1 MDVSNPIANKVL
13 ISWPAMF
20 PIPSDIQ
27 EQFLLWT
34 VLLPGVRFT
43 GSNKLRQSDLRNVP
57 LQWEDLSVKCQLGI
71 AMACQEV
78 GVHVKQAMGL
88 RTTAYKGLA
97 WWKFQGKEAVLQ
109 AASEALERDVAE
121 FLVTNS
127 VSFETQEQQIARPAS
142 DGLRLP
148 TPVFL
153 IHSSLFINGQRVNW
167 IEVKHFY
174 GVGIVNG
181 LPDWMPT
188 IKIQKQIAKYM
199 SAFGPDGVVIL
210 KYGYSESL
218 RKHTPESVQLLAWV
232 AGSPENG
239 DHRGVNFLNDT
250 IREMAL

>member
-1 MDVSNPIANKVL
+1 M
-13 ISWPAMF
+13 
-20 PIPSDIQ
+20 
-27 EQFLLWT
+27 
-34 VLLPGVRFT
+34 PGVRFT

-142 DGLRLP
+142 DGHRLP
-148 TPVFL
+148 TPVF
-153 IHSSLFINGQRVNW
+153 
-167 IEVKHFY
+167 
-174 GVGIVNG
+174 
-181 LPDWMPT
+181 
-188 IKIQKQIAKYM
+188 
-199 SAFGPDGVVIL
+199 
-210 KYGYSESL
+210 
-218 RKHTPESVQLLAWV
+218 
-232 AGSPENG
+232 
-239 DHRGVNFLNDT
+239 
-250 IREMAL
+250 